1 MLSHVVSMKFRPEVT
16 KTDIDELDRM
26 LEELPN
32 IIVEIQ
38 MYEFGRD
45 VLHTGRS
52 YDYALV
58 ALFANEEALQRYQK
72 HPDHL
77 KVLEK
82 LTALCEN
89 VITVD
94 FFGTDAGDFKDRS
107 QLASL
112 P

>member
-1 MLSHVVSMKFRPEVT
+1 MLSHVVSMKFRSTVT
-16 KTDIDELDRM
+16 TTDIDELDRM
-26 LEELPN
+26 LEDLPN
-32 IIVEIQ
+32 TIVEIQ

-52 YDYALV
+52 YDYALI
-58 ALFANEEALQRYQK
+58 ALFANEEALRRYQT
-72 HPDHL
+72 HPDHV

-82 LTALCEN
+82 LNALCEN

>member
-1 MLSHVVSMKFRPEVT
+1 MLSHVVSMKFRPAVT
-16 KTDIDELDRM
+16 TADIDELEKM

-32 IIVEIQ
+32 TIVEIQ

-45 VLHTGRS
+45 VLRSGRS

-72 HPDHL
+72 HPEHL
-77 KVLEK
+77 KVVEK
-82 LTALCEN
+82 LNVLCEN

-94 FFGTDAGDFKDRS
+94 FYGTDAGDFKERS
-107 QLASL
+107 QLAS
-112 P
+112 PS

>member
-1 MLSHVVSMKFRPEVT
+1 MLSHVVLMKFKPTVT
-16 KTDIDELDRM
+16 KADIDELEKM
-26 LEELPN
+26 LDELPN
-32 IIVEIQ
+32 TIVEIQ

-45 VLHTGRS
+45 VLHTNRS
-52 YDYALV
+52 YDYALI
-58 ALFANEEALQRYQK
+58 ALFANEEALRRYQK
-72 HPDHL
+72 HPEHV

-82 LTALCEN
+82 LNALCEN

-107 QLASL
+107 PLASL